1 MIYTKQ
7 IIFISL
13 AILMLSCTREP
24 QRIALTDPGFG
35 ITATTIHSRDEG
47 EDVPI
52 LLKSDDIIKGIQFTL
67 VWDASIGQVI
77 KPALTSANPGFT
89 ISVNDSERGRI
100 KVLVF
105 SITGEEFNLA
115 DSSILSLPIRITN
128 PDAEQFDL
136 VFEDVIFA
144 GPNATSYEIPVS
156 HANLKIVGK

>member
-1 MIYTKQ
+1 MIYTKP

-13 AILMLSCTREP
+13 AFLMLGCSQESN
-24 QRIALTDPGFG
+24 RIALTDPGFG

-52 LLKSDDIIKGIQFTL
+52 LLKSEEVIKGIQFTM
-67 VWDASIGQVI
+67 VWDARIGQVI

-89 ISVNDSERGRI
+89 ISVNDSERGRM

-105 SITGEEFNLA
+105 SITGEEFNQT
-115 DSSILSLPIRITN
+115 DSSIMSVPIRITD
-128 PDAEQFDL
+128 PEAQEFDL

-144 GPNATSYEIPVS
+144 GPNATAYEIPVS
-156 HANLKIVGK
+156 HANLKIISK